1 MNDEY
6 DELYNMLSSD
16 KEDVRKIKD
25 NFKDDISYYL
35 TKIKN
40 YQANTIDI
48 SGNYD
53 LEKEKDAEFLVVLKK
68 YVDKYG
74 SIEEAWNHRDEFT
87 EKEYDKFKM
96 DDIALRFN
104 LNDECLNYKLI
115 LLSKYMEELKK
126 ERQFLEFKRSK
137 EDLMSKQEYQE
148 YLRNDL
154 YRNDLVSKW
163 YKEFETGI

>member
-53 LEKEKDAEFLVVLKK
+53 LEKE
-68 YVDKYG
+68 
-74 SIEEAWNHRDEFT
+74 
-87 EKEYDKFKM
+87 YDKFKM
-96 DDIALRFN
+96 DDIALRYN
-104 LNDECLNYKLI
+104 LNDECLNYKLV

-126 ERQFLEFKRSK
+126 ERQFLELKRSK

>member
-40 YQANTIDI
+40 YQANPIDI

-53 LEKEKDAEFLVVLKK
+53 L
-68 YVDKYG
+68 
-74 SIEEAWNHRDEFT
+74 

-104 LNDECLNYKLI
+104 LNDECLNYKLV

-126 ERQFLEFKRSK
+126 ERQFLDFKRSK
-137 EDLMSKQEYQE
+137 EDLMSRQEYQE

-163 YKEFETGI
+163 YKEFETGN